1 MHHSSRSSG
10 RRRGVEALLAALLA
24 VLATTTAC
32 GTEQPAVTGPIA
44 VVTAGHDN
52 ELAPTFAPGDLA
64 VLGAHAESVRGR
76 DDTAAVHVVTAD
88 AATTETV
95 DLAPR
100 RPNGQVELGPRRNA
114 LIDDRIAVLADVVD
128 THVRA
133 GGEPD
138 LLGALGVATRT
149 DASVI
154 LVLAGGLAPGRG
166 WELEVSGWDVYPADL
181 GDRLRATGALPDARG
196 RTIVLSGLGRT
207 AGDQPQLGVREQ
219 QRLRELWL
227 GVCAAT
233 GARCVIDDG
242 PRPARAPLSPV
253 PGPVVSVP
261 RIATASGPGGSTE
274 ITIPTSVL
282 FGPDSCLFID
292 RAAAVVA
299 VADVAAR
306 LRSGRETV
314 TVSGRTAP
322 VGDDGISLARC
333 RAQQVADLLLAAGV
347 DPDVVQ
353 DVRADGSRADP
364 PDAARDTSGR
374 VDPTRLPALRRV
386 VLTLTSREM
395 P

>member
-1 MHHSSRSSG
+1 MHQTPRSWA
-10 RRRGVEALLAALLA
+10 RRRAVKVLHIALGGALLATA
-24 VLATTTAC
+24 AC
-32 GTEQPAVTGPIA
+32 GSGDAQATASIA
-44 VVTAGHDN
+44 VVTASHDD
-52 ELAPTFAPGDLA
+52 ELEPTFSPGDIGL
-64 VLGAHAESVRGR
+64 LSAHAQSARGR
-76 DDTAAVHVVTAD
+76 DDAAPVHVVTAD
-88 AATTETV
+88 PATTETV
-95 DLAPR
+95 DLTPR
-100 RPNGQVELGPRRNA
+100 RPNGQVELGARRDA
-114 LIDDRIAVLADVVD
+114 LIADRIAQLARVVD
-128 THVRA
+128 AHVRA

-138 LLGALGVATRT
+138 LLGALGTATRT

-154 LVLAGGLAPGRG
+154 LVLADGLAPGRG
-166 WELEVSGWDVYPADL
+166 WDFRVSGWDVYPPDL

-207 AGDQPQLGVREQ
+207 AGDQPLLGVREQ

-233 GARCVIDDG
+233 GARCTVDDG
-242 PRPARAPLSPV
+242 VRPARPPLSPV
-253 PGPVVSVP
+253 PGPVVDVP
-261 RIATASGPGGSTE
+261 RIATVPGPGGTTE

-292 RAAAVVA
+292 PAAATAA

-306 LRSGRETV
+306 LRSGGETV

-333 RAQQVADLLLAAGV
+333 RAQQIADLLLAAGV
-347 DPDVVQ
+347 DPDLVL

-364 PDAARDTSGR
+364 PDAARDASGR
-374 VDPTRLPALRRV
+374 LDPARLPALRRV
-386 VLTLTSREM
+386 VLTLTPREM